1 MYVYVHAHIYALCNV
16 FPGILIQTAKQR
28 VELSLYIIVKTSFS
42 AKENPVTLD
51 CVFTGII

>member
-1 MYVYVHAHIYALCNV
+1 MFMCMHTYALCNV